1 MSPAEALLQSR
12 MQGGLQQPAVHSVSV
27 PLHDQLRLPFLPYP
41 PVPTQKED
49 AQPKHHHFHQPSCI
63 QASPM
68 NLHPPPPPQQLQEQP
83 PPLPEKLQER
93 RRQIFGPPIACF
105 APVELPRIVL
115 PLQTSRGMK
124 PTVAVAAFNI
134 GSPTCAPGRASISST
149 PPCLAAVAGGIHD
162 ASCSRDLVF
171 DMSAVVVGEMVGRGA
186 FGEVFKAT
194 HKSMQVAVKQIMTN
208 HVPAHMMQDIQS
220 EFQKEVEVMQKLN
233 HPNIV
238 AYIGSSVLGSGVAGL
253 VPLFLLVCGFVNA
266 ISCPIY

>member
-1 MSPAEALLQSR
+1 MH
-12 MQGGLQQPAVHSVSV
+12 GGLQQPAVHSVSV

-41 PVPTQKED
+41 LVPTQQED
-49 AQPKHHHFHQPSCI
+49 AQPKPHHFHQPSFI

-68 NLHPPPPPQQLQEQP
+68 NLHPPPPPQQQQQQQLQEQP

-105 APVELPRIVL
+105 AAVELPRIVL
-115 PLQTSRGMK
+115 PLQTSRAMK
-124 PTVAVAAFNI
+124 PTVAAADFNVA
-134 GSPTCAPGRASISST
+134 SPCAPGRASMSST
-149 PPCLAAVAGGIHD
+149 PPCLAAVAGGSDIHD
-162 ASCSRDLVF
+162 ASCSRALVF

-186 FGEVFKAT
+186 FGEVYKAM

-253 VPLFLLVCGFVNA
+253 VPLLLLACGFVNA